1 MVSILNGNRKLADK
15 TVYSYGSTDTIFD
28 PPRFYRTVLLKVLFI
43 EVDLPKSGNNWK
55 AFIKGRG
62 TEIFS

>member
-1 MVSILNGNRKLADK
+1 MMVSILNGNRKLADK

-43 EVDLPKSGNNWK
+43 EVDLPKSGNN
-55 AFIKGRG
+55 
-62 TEIFS
+62 